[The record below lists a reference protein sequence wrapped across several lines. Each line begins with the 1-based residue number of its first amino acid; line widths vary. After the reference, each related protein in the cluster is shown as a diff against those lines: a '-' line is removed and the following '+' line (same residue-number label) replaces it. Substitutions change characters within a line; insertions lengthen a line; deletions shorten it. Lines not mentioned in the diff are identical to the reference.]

1 MVDIFLCIHLRGVDY
16 HYPFMDLYNVAEL
29 ELDKLDELNGALQNV
44 YFRENNYKKRKY
56 YKKYKNY
63 LLWKN
68 KKPNNFG
75 FMLNKLTFDD
85 N

>member
-44 YFRENNYKKRKY
+44 YFRENNYKKGNTIRDIKIICY
-56 YKKYKNY
+56 GKTKNQII
-63 LLWKN
+63 LVLC
-68 KKPNNFG
+68 
-75 FMLNKLTFDD
+75 
-85 N
+85 